1 MEEVLP
7 MVQVMEV
14 TNLSMEALIME
25 DLDLFM
31 EALDLFMEAQDLFM
45 EAQDLIMDPKDLF
58 MDPQDLIMD
67 PQEATRLRNQVTHC
81 PLFLNQVLVTT
92 ADSTALQ
99 TGIMKIQESII
110 VLTIIILIITILI
123 IIILVVT
130 DKDPDTDLIMFTM
143 MKGIEGKF
151 SDAKATQ
158 ELRMSIHL
166 SVTKTPKPL
175 RILSNN

>member
-14 TNLSMEALIME
+14 TNLSTEDLIMEAL
-25 DLDLFM
+25 
-31 EALDLFMEAQDLFM
+31 DLFM

-110 VLTIIILIITILI
+110 VPTITILI

-151 SDAKATQ
+151 SETKATQ
-158 ELRMSIHL
+158 ELQMSAHL

>member
-1 MEEVLP
+1 

-25 DLDLFM
+25 
-31 EALDLFMEAQDLFM
+31 ALDLFM

-58 MDPQDLIMD
+58 MDPQDLIMDPQDLIMD

-110 VLTIIILIITILI
+110 VPTITILI

-130 DKDPDTDLIMFTM
+130 DKGPDTDLIMFTM

-151 SDAKATQ
+151 SETKATQ
-158 ELRMSIHL
+158 ELQMSVHL

-175 RILSNN
+175 RILPFN

>member
-31 EALDLFMEAQDLFM
+31 EALDLFMEA
-45 EAQDLIMDPKDLF
+45 
-58 MDPQDLIMD
+58 QDLIMD

-110 VLTIIILIITILI
+110 VLTITILI

-130 DKDPDTDLIMFTM
+130 DKDPDIDLIMFTM

-151 SDAKATQ
+151 SETKRKR
-158 ELRMSIHL
+158 LKNCKCLYICL
-166 SVTKTPKPL
+166 SPKPL
-175 RILSNN
+175 SLSESCLTIEFFRYLDLSNLLISQIS

>member
-1 MEEVLP
+1 MEEALP

-14 TNLSMEALIME
+14 TNLSTE
-25 DLDLFM
+25 DLIM

-45 EAQDLIMDPKDLF
+45 DPQDLIMDPKDLF

-99 TGIMKIQESII
+99 TGIMKTQESII
-110 VLTIIILIITILI
+110 VLTITILI

-151 SDAKATQ
+151 SETKATQ
-158 ELRMSIHL
+158 ELQMSAHL

-175 RILSNN
+175 RILPYN